1 LTSVFQENTEPVH
14 KVSII
19 PRGFSAGATHF
30 LQTDRM
36 NYSRKYLEETMVELL
51 GGRAAE
57 EIVFGELTTGASNDL
72 ERVTEIA
79 KKMVCVWGMSDAFGP
94 MTIGKDQTEV
104 FLGKELVER
113 DVHSNETA
121 QLVDSEIRGFIYR
134 AYERA
139 LDILRHH
146 INILGEMATILLEK
160 ETLGTDEIF
169 EFLLSKVEEDE
180 KDIIMKKYQKAKEL
194 RFEHSV
200 KPVPPETP
208 ESKEKQEPAAQTPP
222 SEPQD

>member
-1 LTSVFQENTEPVH
+1 
-14 KVSII
+14 
-19 PRGFSAGATHF
+19 
-30 LQTDRM
+30 
-36 NYSRKYLEETMVELL
+36 
-51 GGRAAE
+51 
-57 EIVFGELTTGASNDL
+57 LTTGASNDL